1 MKVVTT
7 EEVSFEWL
15 YMFHR
20 ISPSDSKAK
29 TTKVHKT
36 LKWHQARNYK
46 VLLKRFHLNGHI
58 S

>member
-1 MKVVTT
+1 MKVETT

-29 TTKVHKT
+29 TMKVHKT
-36 LKWHQARNYK
+36 LKWYQARN
-46 VLLKRFHLNGHI
+46 
-58 S
+58 